1 MPRGSPW
8 PERWRRYRSASHSYA
23 VSSLCGRKRML
34 RDSVAYL
41 IRSELFALSVW
52 GSTSPISPES
62 IFPHLWFSFIFM
74 PEYLI
79 VDKRLLGLYSP
90 HTAGIICFKR
100 LDISGFSERLKKNYI
115 PAFVN
120 QWSRTLVNKRIK
132 LLGWFNKK
140 RRRKKNQQAELLPLG
155 FLYTQA
161 PTL

>member
-8 PERWRRYRSASHSYA
+8 PERWRRYRRYASHSYT

-41 IRSELFALSVW
+41 IRSELFVLSVW

-79 VDKRLLGLYSP
+79 VDKRLLGLHSP

-100 LDISGFSERLKKNYI
+100 LDISGFSEWLKKIISLLLLINE
-115 PAFVN
+115 VELSWTKELN
-120 QWSRTLVNKRIK
+120 CLVGLIK
-132 LLGWFNKK
+132 KP
-140 RRRKKNQQAELLPLG
+140 QQTELLPLG
-155 FLYTQA
+155 FLCTQA